1 MRASFSLAILILA
14 VFILIITSCQSN
26 EPFEP
31 IQNSQQ
37 PSGGEWEFAKRP
49 IRSEKESVSNG
60 YPQIASLEIVW
71 FGQQNGYSTGNLN
84 FVNGTKLYVPFNSL
98 TPPSGTPPCESVMI
112 NGLIEKDEVNNE
124 LIYSFGP
131 SGCQF
136 DPPADLW
143 MKYGDL
149 GNGNPILYYIDAN
162 GNYIQQQPHDINKK
176 QKWLQVKIHHFSRY
190 AIGISR

>member
-136 DPPADLW
+136 D
-143 MKYGDL
+143 
-149 GNGNPILYYIDAN
+149 
-162 GNYIQQQPHDINKK
+162 QQPAVYCLLTCYSSSRKYLFGITTIP
-176 QKWLQVKIHHFSRY
+176 LGVTVKRFRSSL
-190 AIGISR
+190 GL